1 MATKPKKEKEQGKE
15 RTGAAAPGTF
25 KRHLEEIA
33 AILEWF
39 DSQEELDIEKA
50 LEKVKQASTLIK
62 ESRTRLGELEN
73 EFEEIKA
80 GIEGDQ

>member
-15 RTGAAAPGTF
+15 RTAAAAPGAFT
-25 KRHLEEIA
+25 RHLEEIA